1 MSECSA
7 KNLGLKATNQR
18 RGSFASGQRS
28 WCQFFFKTCITW
40 MLQCYWLFSIQKNFA
55 TLCSQLAMGLV
66 TFLPTGSVRVAAQ

>member
-18 RGSFASGQRS
+18 RGSFASSQRS
-28 WCQFFFKTCITW
+28 WCQFFLKHVLPGCFNVIGC
-40 MLQCYWLFSIQKNFA
+40 LQKNFSI
-55 TLCSQLAMGLV
+55 LCSQLAMGLV